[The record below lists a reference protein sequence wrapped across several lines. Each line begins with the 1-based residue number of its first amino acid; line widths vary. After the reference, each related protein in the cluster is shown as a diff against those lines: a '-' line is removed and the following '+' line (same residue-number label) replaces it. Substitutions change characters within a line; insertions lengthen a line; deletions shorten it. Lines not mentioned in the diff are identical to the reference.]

1 VDSRSS
7 LASEL
12 ADLKAGSKARVSPER
27 FAMVEAAIARLKG
40 EDGIESRAR
49 RAGDMAP
56 DVALPDIGGRR
67 VHLSDLWRAGPL
79 VLVFYR
85 GAWCP
90 YCNLQLRAWQRELG
104 ELRRYGGSLAAIS
117 PQMPDHS
124 MTNAQKNTLGFIVLS
139 DTSLEAAE
147 AFGVAFTLPPELI
160 DLYGRL
166 GNDLPVVNGNGRWA
180 LPITATYLISSDG
193 RITYAHIDADYRER
207 AEPRDILLKLASAS

>member
-1 VDSRSS
+1 
-7 LASEL
+7 
-12 ADLKAGSKARVSPER
+12 
-27 FAMVEAAIARLKG
+27 
-40 EDGIESRAR
+40 
-49 RAGDMAP
+49 MAP

-104 ELRRYGGSLAAIS
+104 ELRRHGGSLAAIS
-117 PQMPDHS
+117 PQTPDHS
-124 MTNAQKNTLGFIVLS
+124 MTTAQKNALGFTVLS
-139 DTSLEAAE
+139 DISLEAAD

-180 LPITATYLISSDG
+180 LPITASYLISSDG

-207 AEPRDILLKLASAS
+207 AEPRDILLKLASAL